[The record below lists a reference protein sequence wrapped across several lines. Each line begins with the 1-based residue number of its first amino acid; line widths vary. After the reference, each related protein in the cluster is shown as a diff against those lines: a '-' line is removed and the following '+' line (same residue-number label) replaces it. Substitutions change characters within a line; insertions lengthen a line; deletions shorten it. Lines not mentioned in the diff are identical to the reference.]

1 MTTAPTTVETAL
13 AVIHA
18 RHPDLLEVHFTPEA
32 VLSSSGFQE
41 IIQARTRLP
50 EQKRPPLVLLLLNE
64 SLRLEMELFNRD
76 QYAGHAVHDLHRAVA
91 IVVLTPVQETLTR
104 LYFTYNPSPVPTELF
119 RTEAEARAWLA
130 GQ

>member
-1 MTTAPTTVETAL
+1 MTTAPTTVDTAL

-18 RHPDLLEVHFTPEA
+18 SRSDLFEFRFKPDA
-32 VLSSSGFQE
+32 VLSSAGIQE

-50 EQKRPPLVLLLLNE
+50 EPERPPLVLLVLHE
-64 SLRLEMELFNRD
+64 GLRLEMELFNRD
-76 QYAGHAVHDLHRAVA
+76 QYAGHAVHELHRAVA

-104 LYFTYNPSPVPTELF
+104 LYFTYNPSPVPTEMF
-119 RTEAEARAWLA
+119 RTEAEALAWLA